1 MKHKTKYKAMD
12 IKEFELPIEGTIMPL
27 NLNISHE
34 ANKSKKNP
42 TPKTLAVVEK
52 KQKEKEGKKQLK

>member
-27 NLNISHE
+27 NLNISH
-34 ANKSKKNP
+34 ATNKSKKNS
-42 TPKTLAVVEK
+42 TTKMLAESEK
-52 KQKEKEGKKQLK
+52 KQKEKEGKKRLK